1 VGCKEAE
8 QKAPFKGSETLPAG
22 DSGPKRDLPNPLL
35 PPVVLP
41 AEKAVGREG
50 TGQIFSVADGERAA
64 SREGPRGPG
73 RKHLNID
80 ALQGAVSVEENN
92 RQEWTFTLYGFDHSG
107 KATRE
112 DMSSLIHTIYEAVD
126 ASVSLSSGGSKT
138 LRVKLTVSPES
149 PCRRK
154 ESPPTGQAREPA
166 RCGMEAELTEDPRG
180 ADKRPSAHTRR
191 PGADPHACCAR
202 GPYRVDENTERRNHY
217 LDLAG
222 IENYTSKF
230 GPGAPPVQAKQEHPG
245 KAMHPESRSRSQESD
260 THTAHHPPWISWAS
274 LPVPRGPV
282 TPLPESRPPWPQ
294 AALQPLPALLCP
306 DPISSSSR
314 APISW
319 PYFLLLAPQPPPS
332 TPQAPPPAAPRG
344 VPCRVLT
351 PPRSPSHPQAVP
363 ASGPLHLPLPVPR
376 RTDPLSPLP
385 SGHSFP
391 HTRVGSGLMLDRRQ
405 RAHSCAKGSRSQR
418 QGTIAAQAHG
428 GAGIPLGSDRIR

>member
-1 VGCKEAE
+1 LKEG
-8 QKAPFKGSETLPAG
+8 PFWE
-22 DSGPKRDLPNPLL
+22 DQCPLE
-35 PPVVLP
+35 VVLP

-260 THTAHHPPWISWAS
+260 THTAHHRLHS
-274 LPVPRGPV
+274 
-282 TPLPESRPPWPQ
+282 TPRPPSPNLRYPHPGVT
-294 AALQPLPALLCP
+294 AQPMGP
-306 DPISSSSR
+306 SSSSELHGSPGPR
-314 APISW
+314 SQCPEAPSPRCRSLGLPGHRQPSSPCLPCCALTPSLVPAGPPSPGPTSCCW
-319 PYFLLLAPQPPPS
+319 HHSLHHPHPRHHLLLLPEES
-332 TPQAPPPAAPRG
+332 PA
-344 VPCRVLT
+344 
-351 PPRSPSHPQAVP
+351 
-363 ASGPLHLPLPVPR
+363 
-376 RTDPLSPLP
+376 
-385 SGHSFP
+385 
-391 HTRVGSGLMLDRRQ
+391 GS
-405 RAHSCAKGSRSQR
+405 
-418 QGTIAAQAHG
+418 
-428 GAGIPLGSDRIR
+428 